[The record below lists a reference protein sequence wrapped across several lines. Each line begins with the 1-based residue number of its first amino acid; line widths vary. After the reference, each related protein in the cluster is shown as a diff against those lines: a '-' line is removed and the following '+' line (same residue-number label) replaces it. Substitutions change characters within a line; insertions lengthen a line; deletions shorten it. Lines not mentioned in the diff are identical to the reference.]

1 MEHIGL
7 LIKRSK
13 IGSTGNVPAY
23 CSVKVIDSESDTIFG
38 NGCSKDRD
46 IGSSG
51 SCSLKR
57 CGCVC
62 KDQVCPF

>member
-1 MEHIGL
+1 MEHICL

-13 IGSTGNVPAY
+13 IRSTGNVPAY
-23 CSVKVIDSESDTIFG
+23 CSVKVINSKSDTIFG

>member
-13 IGSTGNVPAY
+13 IRSTGNVPAY
-23 CSVKVIDSESDTIFG
+23 CSVKVIDSKSDTIFG
-38 NGCSKDRD
+38 NGCSKDWD